1 MSEARKGCKRSPQ
14 QTGAPIVTE
23 RRYATVAEAV
33 YFGSSHPELPKLES
47 GDLLLW
53 RTTGTGFFTI
63 GNLIR
68 VAGRG
73 EYSHSA
79 MYASIYGVPCAI
91 EVRERYG
98 GRVVTLESQ
107 VREAPGQI
115 DVYRPRPGNE
125 GFYHRQTAV
134 REMLRVTGCRYGY
147 AALLRA
153 ACSHLAGVRMFVKP
167 CTDDRSEST
176 GAPFCSEAT
185 SRAMRAA
192 GLLLV
197 RNLADRFTEPSDQA
211 RSDAVEYCCTL
222 VDV

>member
-1 MSEARKGCKRSPQ
+1 M
-14 QTGAPIVTE
+14 

-53 RTTGTGFFTI
+53 RTSSSGFFTV

-73 EYSHSA
+73 EYSHSG
-79 MYASIYGVPCAI
+79 MYALVHGVPCVI

-98 GRVVTLESQ
+98 GRLVTLESQ

-115 DVYRPRPGNE
+115 DVFRPAPSCE
-125 GFYHRQTAV
+125 GYYHRQTAV

-167 CTDDRSEST
+167 CTDDASEST
-176 GAPFCSEAT
+176 GDPFCSEAT
-185 SRAMRAA
+185 SRAMRRA
-192 GLLLV
+192 GLLV
-197 RNLADRFTEPSDQA
+197 VHNLADRFTEPSDQA
-211 RSDAVEYCCTL
+211 RSSAVEYCCTL
-222 VDV
+222 VEP